1 MIDYFFSGNK
11 YIRVSRGET
20 GPGAVDAGY
29 PAPISNWGWGS
40 FGANGIDAALYSGS
54 KCYFF
59 SGKEYIRVTRGV
71 TGPGTVDP
79 GYPAPISNWGW
90 GAFGAN
96 GIDAALWSGSVCYF
110 FSGKE
115 YIRVTR
121 GDTGPGT
128 VDEGYPAPISNWKWG
143 SFGANGIDA
152 ALYSGPKCYFFAG
165 KEYIRVSR
173 ADQGPGIMDP
183 GYPAP
188 ISNWGWGSFGANG
201 IKGALYSGGP
211 LVPPPPITGLV
222 SNHNYFLEENG
233 NPLLGLSATVNIDV
247 DFISAANA
255 WSMQLNAYSKSGAST
270 GVQQYVVYTS
280 PNSTQLVARI
290 DNWSD
295 SITEILRLDV
305 NLAQLP
311 GTTLPAGYAIKIALN
326 NDSSGNVTG
335 ATYTVTDNHGHTL
348 GNKTINIVGQTLRN
362 GQTATEA
369 NLAPINAFQYNI
381 GGDYGGSRATL
392 TSGAGTIDYQASKT
406 MNVLNTAPYY
416 IDDPTAGTVENA
428 NLVFGPLP
436 ATSNNPI
443 TQSFQATTGGSEIAE
458 QNEKLLMQKTGWR
471 GRALPPPEK

>member
-11 YIRVSRGET
+11 YIRVTRGET

-143 SFGANGIDA
+143 AFGANGIDA
-152 ALYSGPKCYFFAG
+152 ALYSGGKCYFFSG

-188 ISNWGWGSFGANG
+188 ISNWGWGAFGANG

-211 LVPPPPITGLV
+211 LVAPPPITGLV

-233 NPLLGLSATVNIDV
+233 NPLLGLSATVNIDE
-247 DFISAANA
+247 DFISSANA
-255 WSMQLNAYSKSGAST
+255 WSMQLNAYSKAGAST

-280 PNSTQLVARI
+280 PGSTQLVARI

-305 NLAQLP
+305 NLANLP
-311 GTTLPAGYAIKIALN
+311 STTLPAGYAIKIALN
-326 NDSSGNVTG
+326 NDSAGNVTG

-362 GQTATEA
+362 GQTATAA

-381 GGDYGGSRATL
+381 GGDYGGSRANL

-458 QNEKLLMQKTGWR
+458 ANEKLLVQKTGWR
-471 GRALPPPEK
+471 GRALPPPER